1 MTRLAGA
8 VLSAVALL
16 APLVAAVAWA
26 GGWGG
31 RAVSTTALAGVTLA
45 SGAVVAR
52 RHLVLFAG
60 IAAGLAFGYFAV
72 DALLV
77 DHELLLNNSEAVIE
91 LAPSAWVEGAE
102 V

>member
-1 MTRLAGA
+1 MKPLAGA
-8 VLSAVALL
+8 VASTVALV

-26 GGWGG
+26 GGWGD
-31 RAVSTTALAGVTLA
+31 RAVSTSALGVVA
-45 SGAVVAR
+45 VVSGAVIAR
-52 RHLVLFAG
+52 RHILLFAG
-60 IAAGLAFGYFAV
+60 VALGVTAGYFAV

-77 DHELLLNNSEAVIE
+77 DHELLLRNGEAVVE